1 MTCTLLRFRAL
12 IIRAGEIIPMSSSF
26 TPESERQRI
35 QFLVR
40 EIWISHKILI
50 LVYSVSCVLFSSW
63 PWRMF
68 FPHSD
73 VCLHSFKNKIPDY
86 GACLRFYTGRLHCF
100 SFCFVLS
107 QAHLQPSLLG
117 NEFTHLEFPRRVT
130 KKEVG
135 KRMLYRDFTM
145 NGW

>member
-1 MTCTLLRFRAL
+1 MILLCDVQCVVCFRAL
-12 IIRAGEIIPMSSSF
+12 IIRGGEILPMSSSF
-26 TPESERQRI
+26 TPESERQRL

-40 EIWISHKILI
+40 EIWIQLLALGSACPSLG
-50 LVYSVSCVLFSSW
+50 CLFA
-63 PWRMF
+63 F
-68 FPHSD
+68 FT
-73 VCLHSFKNKIPDY
+73 DY
-86 GACLRFYTGRLHCF
+86 GIHAVF
-100 SFCFVLS
+100 LS

-117 NEFTHLEFPRRVT
+117 NDFTHLEFPRRVT